1 MKSPLSYQARR
12 ELVERMAP
20 QYRAASRLQKM
31 LLLDTFVAL
40 TGYVRKYAMWLL
52 NHPVKSAPSVS
63 HARPVH
69 YGPEVQ
75 QALLFAWKAANQICA
90 KRLIPFLPT
99 IVEALERHGHL
110 HLSEK
115 CRSQL
120 LSMSAATAD
129 RLLRSQRKRGPRGI
143 STTQAGTLLKHQIP
157 IRTFQDWN
165 ETQPGFLEA
174 DLVAHCGRQVEGG
187 YLYTLTLT
195 DIATGWTECL
205 PLLYRSR
212 ETVLQAIQYARML
225 FPFPILGLD
234 TDNGG
239 EFVNEELV
247 AYCVQEQITFTR
259 GRPYQKRDQC
269 FVEQKN
275 GAMVRQVVG
284 YDRLVGEHA
293 YRQLTE
299 LYRALRLYVNCFQ
312 PSMKLLSKQREGKK
326 VRYVYDPAKTPLQR
340 LLLSGVLPAQK
351 QQELT
356 EVAHALDP
364 VRLFQQLELLQQ
376 AVFRC
381 AVSIPSLFST
391 TSFELVRVFSVEYCT
406 MGNVDA
412 ERSAPDPAAGLH
424 TLYHE
429 QERRKRVLGWRRT
442 QKDPFGG
449 EWEQIMSWLVANPER
464 SSGNIFR
471 ELQRRS
477 PGRYQPLQIRTLQ
490 RGMRKIRAYL
500 LETVKEQWQ
509 SELIH
514 GRSPQPVSSAAH
526 PTRSS

>member
-1 MKSPLSYQARR
+1 VKSPLSYQARH

-20 QYRAASRLQKM
+20 AYREASRSQKM

-52 NHPVKSAPSVS
+52 NHPVESRPSIPHV
-63 HARPVH
+63 RPVH
-69 YGPEVQ
+69 YGPEVED
-75 QALLFAWKAANQICA
+75 ALYQVWRAANKICA

-99 IVEALERHGHL
+99 LIEALERHGHL
-110 HLSEK
+110 HLTKK

-120 LSMSAATAD
+120 LSMSTATAD
-129 RLLRSQRKRGPRGI
+129 RLLCSRRKHSSGGI

-174 DLVAHCGRQVEGG
+174 DLVAHCGIQADGG

-212 ETVLQAIQYARML
+212 ETVLVAIQRTRTL
-225 FPFPILGLD
+225 FPFPILGID

-239 EFVNEELV
+239 EFLNEEVV
-247 AYCVQEQITFTR
+247 AYCEQEQITFTQ

-275 GAMVRQVVG
+275 GAIVRQVVG
-284 YDRLVGEHA
+284 YDRFVGEQA

-299 LYRALRLYVNCFQ
+299 LYRALRLYVNCLQ
-312 PSMKLLSKQREGKK
+312 PSMKLLSKQRDGKK
-326 VRYVYDPAKTPLQR
+326 VHYVYDPAKTPLQR
-340 LLLSGVLPAQK
+340 LLLSGVLHAEM

-356 EVAHALDP
+356 EVAQAHDP
-364 VRLFQQLELLQQ
+364 IRLLHQLEQLQQ

-381 AVSIPSLFST
+381 AACCSPVISPIPS
-391 TSFELVRVFSVEYCT
+391 VNIRVFSVDDCT
-406 MGNVDA
+406 VGKLTE
-412 ERSAPDPAAGLH
+412 ERSVLDPTAGFEI
-424 TLYHE
+424 LYRE
-429 QERRKRVLGWRRT
+429 QERRKRVLGWRHT
-442 QKDPFGG
+442 HKDPFEG
-449 EWEQIMSWLVANPER
+449 EWEQIFSWLVANPER
-464 SSGNIFR
+464 SSGDIFR

-477 PGRYQPLQIRTLQ
+477 SGRYHPLQIRTLQ

-500 LETVKEQWQ
+500 LEMREEQWQ
-509 SELIH
+509 VEVIR
-514 GRSPQPVSSAAH
+514 GPSPPPVSSAAN
-526 PTRSS
+526 PARAF